1 MNRREMAVT
10 KSEAVTKSA
19 VKTKAKQIAAA
30 IAAALLC
37 ATSMNSSS
45 NAQNYPAK
53 PVRIV
58 VAVAP
63 GGLQDQLARGLA
75 QDLGRIWNQSVIVE
89 NRPGAGGIA
98 AAESVK
104 SSGADGHSI
113 LQMDNNAYLT
123 NFFLRPKLPYDLERD
138 FTPVIVLVFAKNIL
152 VTSTAITAR
161 NILDVFALARQKPGA
176 LNYGSF
182 GIGAINHID
191 TEALAT
197 LAGVSFTHVPY
208 KGGAPLLQ
216 AIMTNEVQFALAG
229 MTAAIPLIRQ
239 NRIRAI
245 GYGGLTRSPLFP
257 DVPTLAESGLAGFES
272 AAWFGWAVPL
282 GTSRDIVDKIHAD
295 TAKVMT
301 VPEFRDKFILG
312 AGHEPGG
319 IHGSKVPEMLTAEKV
334 TFGNRIKPLNL
345 KLE

>member
-1 MNRREMAVT
+1 MNTANL
-10 KSEAVTKSA
+10 K
-19 VKTKAKQIAAA
+19 IAALV
-30 IAAALLC
+30 IAAALPC
-37 ATSMNSSS
+37 SGAS
-45 NAQNYPAK
+45 AQSYPTK

-58 VAVAP
+58 VAVVP

-75 QDLGRIWNQSVIVE
+75 QDLARIWNQSAIVE

-104 SSGADGHSI
+104 NSGADGHSI
-113 LQMDNNAYLT
+113 LQTDNNSYLT

-138 FTPVIVLVFAKNIL
+138 FTPAIVLVFAKNIV

-161 NILDVFALARQKPGA
+161 TIQDVFALARQKPGA

-191 TEALAT
+191 TEALAA

-216 AIMTNEVQFALAG
+216 AVMTNEVQFALAG

-245 GYGGLTRSPLFP
+245 GYGGLRRSPVFA
-257 DVPTLAESGLAGFES
+257 DVPTLAESGLPGFES
-272 AAWFGWAVPL
+272 AAWFGWAVPA
-282 GTSRDIVDKIHAD
+282 GTSRDVVDKIHAD
-295 TAKVMT
+295 AAKVMA

-319 IHGSKVPEMLTAEKV
+319 IHGSKVPDMLAAEKV

>member
-1 MNRREMAVT
+1 MISISKT
-10 KSEAVTKSA
+10 GSFGI
-19 VKTKAKQIAAA
+19 VKTMLALCCALVCAAGH
-30 IAAALLC
+30 
-37 ATSMNSSS
+37 TQS
-45 NAQNYPAK
+45 YPGK

-75 QDLGRIWNQSVIVE
+75 QDLSRAWGHSAIVE
-89 NRPGAGGIA
+89 NRPGAGGVA

-104 SSGADGHSI
+104 NAAADGHSI

-123 NFFLRPKLPYDLERD
+123 NHFLRTKLSYDLERD
-138 FTPVIVLVFAKNIL
+138 FIPAVVLVFAKNIV
-152 VTSTAITAR
+152 VTSTAVSAKGIQD
-161 NILDVFALARQKPGA
+161 IFAIARQKPGA

-182 GIGAINHID
+182 GVGAINHID

-197 LAGVSFTHVPY
+197 LAGVKFTHVPY

-216 AIMTNEVQFALAG
+216 ALMTNEVQFALAG

-239 NRIRAI
+239 GRIRAI
-245 GYGGLTRSPLFP
+245 AYGGLTRSPVFP
-257 DVPTLAESGLAGFES
+257 EVPTLAESGLAGFES
-272 AAWFGWAVPL
+272 AAWFGWAVPA
-282 GTSRDIVDKIHAD
+282 GTARDVVDKIHAD
-295 TAKVMT
+295 TAKVMLA
-301 VPEFRDKFILG
+301 PEFRDKFVLG

-319 IHGSKVPEMLTAEKV
+319 LHGSKVAEMLAAEKIA
-334 TFGNRIKPLNL
+334 FGARIKPLDL